1 MAALHFQT
9 QETLALL
16 IEKATKLRAS
26 RFVAQMLDTGGSLH
40 WSWKQGEA
48 HKFDWTGPEDES
60 LEAFILTFRFFIQ
73 DNERISLG
81 SLEKILDD
89 PAVSTYWK
97 QEYNRVRATLNQHLD
112 EPTAPVTISWQNHI
126 ITRREVM
133 DVFIYGGLAHA
144 NPRKRQ
150 AFEDWRTNSGVFP
163 MFQYE
168 FTNILMELLM
178 AVRYVAYL
186 SEHELNPSGTLAW
199 MLHSV
204 GVDLVDDPERFI
216 ACLADRLAQTS
227 EQPQA
232 AAKHQVGD
240 MVTAARQEYR
250 DAGAVYGDDMTGFV
264 VWVSQRAPVRPL
276 YSTVKE

>member
-1 MAALHFQT
+1 MVALRLQT
-9 QETLALL
+9 QETLILL
-16 IEKATKLRAS
+16 IEKANKLRAS

-48 HKFDWTGPEDES
+48 HKFDWAGPEDEA

-73 DNERISLG
+73 NNERTSFG
-81 SLEKILDD
+81 SLEKISDD

-112 EPTAPVTISWQNHI
+112 EPTDPMTVCWQNHI

-144 NPRKRQ
+144 TREKRQ

-168 FTNILMELLM
+168 FMNILMEILM
-178 AVRYVAYL
+178 TIRYLAYL
-186 SEHELNPSGTLAW
+186 SEHELNPSGALAW

-204 GVDLVDDPERFI
+204 GVDLVDDPERFVD
-216 ACLADRLAQTS
+216 CLADRIAWTS

-240 MVTAARQEYR
+240 MVIAARQEYH
-250 DAGAVYGDDMTGFV
+250 DAGAVYGYDMTGFV

-276 YSTVKE
+276 YSTMKE